1 MADNNTT
8 LRKINHGFTKNKTK
22 HGYYSLN
29 HGNHKLIMVLLH
41 DIVFTMVFVVKL
53 WLYK

>member
-8 LRKINHGFTKNKTK
+8 LRKIKPKK
-22 HGYYSLN
+22 HGYYSYYILY

-41 DIVFTMVFVVKL
+41 DIVSPWYL
-53 WLYK
+53 